1 MDRQL
6 RYHPL
11 FNSDVVAAADWY
23 DKRSLGLG
31 DSFTTNVKLTVG
43 AAHNDPTRYSP
54 SPLGVYYYRV
64 DRFPYY
70 VLFDVTDL
78 EILILGVLHTSRSI
92 PDWLKTRG

>member
-11 FNSDVVAAADWY
+11 FNSDVVSAADWY
-23 DKRSLGLG
+23 DERSPGLG
-31 DSFTTNVKLTVG
+31 DSFTSNVKLTVG
-43 AAHNDPTRYSP
+43 AVLNDPTRHSP

-70 VLFDVTDL
+70 VLFDLYDR

-92 PDWLKTRG
+92 PGWLKTRG